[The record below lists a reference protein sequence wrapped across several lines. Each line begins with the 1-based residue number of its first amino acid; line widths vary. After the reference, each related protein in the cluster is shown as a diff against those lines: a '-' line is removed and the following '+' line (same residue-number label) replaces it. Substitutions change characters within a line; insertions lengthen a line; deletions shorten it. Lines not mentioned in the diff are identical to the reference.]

1 MNVKNIIISLID
13 RLAAFSQRS
22 DGVGGPGSPNQVPGI
37 PQDVKL
43 FDVFSDQIAI
53 IIQVSMIYKKKKKEF
68 ILLIQFYL
76 IYFYDDQILHKFD
89 NNVIDTY

>member
-53 IIQVSMIYKKKKKEF
+53 IIQVSMIYKKKKRIYIINS
-68 ILLIQFYL
+68 ILFNLFL
-76 IYFYDDQILHKFD
+76 
-89 NNVIDTY
+89 

>member
-43 FDVFSDQIAI
+43 FDVFSDQIAT
-53 IIQVSMIYKKKKKEF
+53 IIQVFIKFINLIVDLYKNA
-68 ILLIQFYL
+68 IQ
-76 IYFYDDQILHKFD
+76 
-89 NNVIDTY
+89 

>member
-53 IIQVSMIYKKKKKEF
+53 IIQVSMIYKKKKKRIYIINS
-68 ILLIQFYL
+68 ILFNLFL
-76 IYFYDDQILHKFD
+76 
-89 NNVIDTY
+89 

>member
-1 MNVKNIIISLID
+1 LID

-43 FDVFSDQIAI
+43 FDVFSDQIAT
-53 IIQVSMIYKKKKKEF
+53 IIQVSIKWNRF
-68 ILLIQFYL
+68 
-76 IYFYDDQILHKFD
+76 HC
-89 NNVIDTY
+89 

>member
-22 DGVGGPGSPNQVPGI
+22 DGVGGPGSPNQISGI

-53 IIQVSMIYKKKKKEF
+53 IIQVSIKYKLYYQLCKNDRSMMIRYCT
-68 ILLIQFYL
+68 I
-76 IYFYDDQILHKFD
+76 FD
-89 NNVIDTY
+89 NSMI

>member
-1 MNVKNIIISLID
+1 MQNGVNVKNIIISLID

-53 IIQVSMIYKKKKKEF
+53 IIQVDIICEIEGY
-68 ILLIQFYL
+68 IVLT
-76 IYFYDDQILHKFD
+76 KFC
-89 NNVIDTY
+89 